1 MRAIAFMCALVCGCG
16 ALTPVSKSTDPTG
29 LFLSCP
35 GASRVQ
41 VISDWNLW
49 GGAEGPA
56 GRFEPVTDE
65 MTDRGNGD
73 WHLSIPSGLPR
84 GMYRYAFLV
93 DGYRLIPDPMCSE
106 RAFWNGHEVSLLE
119 VR

>member
-1 MRAIAFMCALVCGCG
+1 MRAIAVLCALICGCG
-16 ALTPVSKSTDPTG
+16 ALTPVSRSTDPTG
-29 LFLSCP
+29 LLLSYQ

-41 VISDWNLW
+41 VVSDWNLW

-56 GRFEPVTDE
+56 GRFEPMTDE
-65 MTDRGNGD
+65 MTDRGEGE
-73 WHLSIPSGLPR
+73 WFLPIPSGLPR

-93 DGYRLIPDPMCSE
+93 DGHRLLSDPMCSE
-106 RAFWNGHEVSLLE
+106 RGTWNGHEVSLLE